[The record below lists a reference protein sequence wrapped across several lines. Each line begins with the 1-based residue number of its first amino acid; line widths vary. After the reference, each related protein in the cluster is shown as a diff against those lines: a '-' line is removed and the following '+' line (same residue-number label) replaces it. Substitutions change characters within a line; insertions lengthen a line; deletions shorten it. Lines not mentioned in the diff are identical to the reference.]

1 MSTDQTTVVPVSTE
15 QISVAAKPASAQ
27 LITNVLSLSECMAMV
42 KKDKLVGGEP
52 IPDYLLEDKAE
63 GLDMIGGMVKPMRL
77 RVVQSLSKELK
88 AAGNF
93 SDGDAVVT
101 PINVKVGDKANP
113 IDAIVLLAWADYL
126 CLNPRGAGLFWIRSS
141 STDIRSMEAQKAR
154 KMVKE
159 PLPEGTIDPKTKQ
172 VYQIEYV
179 KACNVLMFLPQH
191 GITVLATWMKGE
203 AKYGEA
209 FSTLMMAR
217 GLSPY
222 ASMYQLSVCQRTN
235 SRNES
240 WDGLNAANSP
250 TNRGFCPQEILPAMR
265 GMHLHYRAQFE
276 AANIDAGYD
285 DMTDSV
291 DPQKVDTSEY

>member
-159 PLPEGTIDPKTKQ
+159 PLPEGTIDPKT
-172 VYQIEYV
+172 
-179 KACNVLMFLPQH
+179 
-191 GITVLATWMKGE
+191 
-203 AKYGEA
+203 
-209 FSTLMMAR
+209 
-217 GLSPY
+217 
-222 ASMYQLSVCQRTN
+222 
-235 SRNES
+235 
-240 WDGLNAANSP
+240 
-250 TNRGFCPQEILPAMR
+250 
-265 GMHLHYRAQFE
+265 
-276 AANIDAGYD
+276 
-285 DMTDSV
+285 
-291 DPQKVDTSEY
+291 